1 MKTILII
8 IASVYGGYNS
18 STTEFSN
25 KEACEIAAQRVV
37 DEARWG
43 ASLTAFCVTD
53 GPVLLDYRTGEPVR

>member
-25 KEACEIAAQRVV
+25 KEACEAAAQRVME
-37 DEARWG
+37 EARWG
-43 ASLTAFCVTD
+43 AALSAFCVTD
-53 GPVLLDYRTGEPVR
+53 GPVLRDYRTGEPVR